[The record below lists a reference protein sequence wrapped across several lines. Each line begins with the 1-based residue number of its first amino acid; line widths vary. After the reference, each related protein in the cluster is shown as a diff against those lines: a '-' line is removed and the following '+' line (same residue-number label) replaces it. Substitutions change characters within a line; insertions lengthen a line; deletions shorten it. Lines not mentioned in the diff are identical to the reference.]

1 MVSPWAAARGMKRM
15 PRPVTSA
22 AASGARTM
30 ARQMACR
37 FMSAFHAVEVFDVD
51 AGAVAEQHHQDGEP
65 DGRLRR
71 RHGEDEE
78 HEHLP
83 GGVVEVMRES
93 DEVEVHR
100 QQHQLDAHQ
109 EQDHVLAV
117 EEDAR
122 GADGEQRARQGQ
134 EVEQGDHGWPP
145 WRLDVS
151 AGMET
156 MRMRPSAVTRTCL
169 AGSWLRVPSRRR
181 RVSAM
186 AATMPTSRITA
197 AISKG

>member
-1 MVSPWAAARGMKRM
+1 MMRK
-15 PRPVTSA
+15 TL
-22 AASGARTM
+22 
-30 ARQMACR
+30 CR
-37 FMSAFHAVEVFDVD
+37 SMSALHAVEIFDVD

-65 DGRLRR
+65 DGRLGR
-71 RHGEDEE
+71 RHREDEE
-78 HEHLP
+78 HEHLA
-83 GGVVEVMRES
+83 GGVVEVMREG

-100 QQHQLDAHQ
+100 QEHQLDAHQ

-117 EEDAR
+117 EEDAC

-134 EVEQGDHGWPP
+134 EMEQGNHGLPP
-145 WRLDVS
+145 CRLALS

-186 AATMPTSRITA
+186 AAMMPTSRI
-197 AISKG
+197 